1 MEFPKKISEVKA
13 TIQDF
18 LANCDENDKA
28 ELHEFMKDIVAENDK
43 PRGRKR
49 KVSEIINELKETMHV
64 KVEKVDEKV
73 YITAQEKTIEH
84 GISLPD
90 EIWSKIFSYLPTE
103 TILGTLTRVSRHFNN
118 IATNPTMIKSLEID
132 TLTKF
137 GGRNIPLTKCEEKN
151 IIKVIERSVGL
162 SEFIVTGLHNVRKL
176 LPIVLKSCSKLETL
190 KIGHGSYVSW
200 KLGNDAESKVDSEIA
215 EYITN
220 FSSLKNLYINV
231 ALSREAMDKITSMK
245 SLKTLAIASDDM
257 KITPEDVNAIADFDH
272 LENLYLNFG
281 ESDDDADFDD
291 IQMANN
297 DNDRVKM
304 KDAMN
309 NLFVKQESS
318 LKLLSLRSDF
328 VSDIP
333 LGILET
339 VDLCKNL
346 EVFCNGNLPMNKAEV
361 EALGRLTKLK
371 KIRLNM
377 PSSDRLS
384 LLNNQPDPT
393 LTKAMLN
400 GFVKNGCF
408 EELEILHLDD
418 CSEYVD
424 IETMKCLFSRS
435 LPKLKCLSLNHCEKL
450 NLNDDLLIKVAES
463 CPNLKFLNLINV
475 GLQHVSDE
483 VFVDL
488 WRNRK
493 IITESFEKEASLIMY
508 MKNNQLTE
516 ELSQFQKARTDY
528 IFNRK
533 YFEMDIDLVYMF

>member
-28 ELHEFMKDIVAENDK
+28 ELHEFMKDIVAQNDK

-73 YITAQEKTIEH
+73 HITAQEKTIEH

-90 EIWSKIFSYLPTE
+90 EIWSKIFSYLPTQ
-103 TILGTLTRVSRHFNN
+103 TILGTLTRVSRHFNQ

-137 GGRNIPLTKCEEKN
+137 GGRNIPLTKCKIKN

-190 KIGHGSYVSW
+190 KIGSGTYDESW
-200 KLGNDAESKVDSEIA
+200 KLDNDEESKVDSEIA
-215 EYITN
+215 GKITN
-220 FSSLKNLYINV
+220 FASLKNLYINV
-231 ALSREAMDKITSMK
+231 PLSREAMDKITSMK
-245 SLKTLAIASDDM
+245 SLKTLAITSDDM
-257 KITPEDVNAIADFDH
+257 KITPEDINAIADFDH
-272 LENLYLNFG
+272 LENFYLNFG
-281 ESDDDADFDD
+281 ETADLDV
-291 IQMANN
+291 IPMANN
-297 DNDRVKM
+297 GNDQTKM

-309 NLFVKQESS
+309 NLFVKQEST
-318 LKLLSLRSDF
+318 LKLLTLQSDLLI
-328 VSDIP
+328 SDTPI
-333 LGILET
+333 GILET

-346 EVFCNGNLPMNKAEV
+346 EVFCNGHLPMNKAEV

-377 PSSDRLS
+377 LSSDRQS

-393 LTKAMLN
+393 LTKAMLDGFLKN
-400 GFVKNGCF
+400 GFF
-408 EELEILHLDD
+408 EELEILHLDG
-418 CSEYVD
+418 CAEYVD
-424 IETMKCLFSRS
+424 IETMKCLFSRN

-450 NLNDDLLIKVAES
+450 KLNDDLLIKVVES

-483 VFVDL
+483 VFIDL
-488 WRNRK
+488 WINRK
-493 IITESFEKEASLIMY
+493 IIIESFEKEASLIMY
-508 MKNNQLTE
+508 MKNNQLDE